1 MEVVTLLF
9 QQNLIM
15 FLYMMIGFALYKN
28 KLLTS
33 AGSGELGKLLLYV
46 ILPTT
51 IARSYM
57 QEFSPQKLA
66 QLGLAFA
73 ASAAAILLSMAV
85 SALLLGKRSAVRNFG
100 AAFSNAGFIGIP
112 LIQMTLGTEAVFFV
126 APFVTIINLC
136 QWTYGVWVITGDK
149 GAIDP
154 KKLPKNPFLFA
165 FLIGLVFFFLPIRLP
180 AALSG
185 MVGTIAS
192 MNGPLAMIVL
202 GAYLAQVP
210 LRDLFTN
217 RESYLCTAVR
227 LLVIPALTLLL
238 FCLIPG
244 ENRDVKMTILL
255 AAATPVG
262 SNVAIYAQLYH
273 KDYRAAVTDVCL
285 STICSIAT
293 MPLILAVAQMLW

>member
-1 MEVVTLLF
+1 
-9 QQNLIM
+9 
-15 FLYMMIGFALYKN
+15 
-28 KLLTS
+28 
-33 AGSGELGKLLLYV
+33 
-46 ILPTT
+46 
-51 IARSYM
+51 
-57 QEFSPQKLA
+57 
-66 QLGLAFA
+66 
-73 ASAAAILLSMAV
+73 
-85 SALLLGKRSAVRNFG
+85 
-100 AAFSNAGFIGIP
+100 
-112 LIQMTLGTEAVFFV
+112 
-126 APFVTIINLC
+126 
-136 QWTYGVWVITGDK
+136 
-149 GAIDP
+149 
-154 KKLPKNPFLFA
+154 
-165 FLIGLVFFFLPIRLP
+165 
-180 AALSG
+180 

-244 ENRDVKMTILL
+244 GNRDVRMTILL

-273 KDYRAAVTDVCL
+273 KDYRASVTDVCL